1 MRSVQMSDNTL
12 KRTMKLHHLVIFG
25 VAFLTPMIAYTIYGV
40 IATASHGV
48 ESGSICFAVIAM
60 LFTALSYGHMAKAF
74 PAAGS
79 TYTYTRKAI
88 NAKLGVVAGWIVLLG
103 YVFFPMAIWLIGASY
118 FSAAVPA
125 VPSWVWLIGFIVVT
139 SLINIVGVEVG
150 SKINFIMV
158 SIQVVII
165 VAFLIFTIKAIT
177 EGMGEGTLASFSPFY
192 NPDIDFS
199 YTVAGAAAACYCFL
213 GFDALTT
220 FTEDTI
226 DPTKNIPRSIILTL
240 LVCGAIFL
248 VVTYFTHLVHPSFD
262 YPNPDNAAYD
272 IAKQVAPSIFGGIF
286 LIGTI
291 AGQFA
296 AGLSAQASGAR
307 LLYAMGRDGVLPKKF
322 FGNLNHK
329 TQTPVNAIILTGVVA
344 LFAVF
349 LDVTKAT
356 AYINFGGF
364 VAFFFV
370 NISVIVYYFVKQKQR
385 SVKGF
390 FLYLVFPVLGALLCL
405 YLLVH
410 LDKIAIILGCA
421 WTVAGIIYLLVLTKG
436 LKEEPPELGI
446 DA

>member
-1 MRSVQMSDNTL
+1 
-12 KRTMKLHHLVIFG
+12 MKLHHLVIFG

-410 LDKIAIILGCA
+410 LDTIAIILGCA

>member
-1 MRSVQMSDNTL
+1 MSDNTL

-370 NISVIVYYFVKQKQR
+370 NISVIVYYFVRQKQR

-410 LDKIAIILGCA
+410 LDKIAIILECA

>member
-1 MRSVQMSDNTL
+1 MSDNTL

-390 FLYLVFPVLGALLCL
+390 FLYLVFP
-405 YLLVH
+405 
-410 LDKIAIILGCA
+410 
-421 WTVAGIIYLLVLTKG
+421 
-436 LKEEPPELGI
+436 
-446 DA
+446 

>member
-1 MRSVQMSDNTL
+1 MSDNSL

-40 IATASHGV
+40 IATTSHGV

-88 NAKLGVVAGWIVLLG
+88 NDKLGVIAGWIVLLG

-125 VPSWVWLIGFIVVT
+125 VPSWVWLVGFIVVT

-158 SIQVVII
+158 SVQVVII
-165 VAFLIFTIKAIT
+165 IAFLIFSIKAIT

-248 VVTYFTHLVHPSFD
+248 IVTYFTHLVHPSFD
-262 YPNPDNAAYD
+262 YANPDNAAYE

-322 FGNLNHK
+322 FGNLNSK
-329 TQTPVNAIILTGVVA
+329 TQTPVNAVILTGVVA
-344 LFAVF
+344 LFAIF

-364 VAFFFV
+364 VAFIFV

-390 FLYLVFPVLGALLCL
+390 FMYLIFPALGALLCL

-410 LDKIAIILGCA
+410 LDRIAIILGCA
-421 WTVAGIIYLLVLTKG
+421 WTAAGIIYLLVLTKG
-436 LKEEPPELGI
+436 LKEDPPKLGI

>member
-1 MRSVQMSDNTL
+1 MSDNTL

-220 FTEDTI
+220 FTEDAI

>member
-1 MRSVQMSDNTL
+1 MEDNTL

-60 LFTALSYGHMAKAF
+60 MFTALSYGHMAKAF

-88 NAKLGVVAGWIVLLG
+88 NSKLGVIAGWIVLLG

-118 FSAAVPA
+118 FNAAVPA
-125 VPSWVWLIGFIVVT
+125 VPSWVWLVGFIVVT
-139 SLINIVGVEVG
+139 TLINIVGVEVG

-165 VAFLIFTIKAIT
+165 IAFLIFTIKAIT

-192 NPDIDFS
+192 NPDISFG

-220 FTEDTI
+220 FTEDTVN
-226 DPTKNIPRSIILTL
+226 PTKNIPRAIILTL

-248 VVTYFTHLVHPSFD
+248 IVTYFTHLVHPSYD
-262 YPNPDNAAYD
+262 YSNPDNAAYE
-272 IAKQVAPSIFGGIF
+272 IARQVAPSVFGGIF

-322 FGNLNHK
+322 FGKLNSK
-329 TQTPVNAIILTGVVA
+329 THTPINSIVLTGVVA
-344 LFAVF
+344 LFAIF

-370 NISVIVYYFVKQKQR
+370 NLSVIAYYFVKQRQR
-385 SVKGF
+385 SLKGTI
-390 FLYLVFPVLGALLCL
+390 LYLVFPVLGALLCL
-405 YLLVH
+405 YLLIH
-410 LDKIAIILGCA
+410 LDRLAIILGCA

-446 DA
+446 DS

>member
-1 MRSVQMSDNTL
+1 MEDNTL

-60 LFTALSYGHMAKAF
+60 MFTALSYGHMAKAF

-88 NAKLGVVAGWIVLLG
+88 NSKLGVIAGWIVLLG

-118 FSAAVPA
+118 FNAAVPA
-125 VPSWVWLIGFIVVT
+125 VPSWVWLVGFIVVT
-139 SLINIVGVEVG
+139 TLINIVGVEVG

-165 VAFLIFTIKAIT
+165 IAFLIFTIKAIT

-192 NPDIDFS
+192 NPDISFG

-220 FTEDTI
+220 FTEDTVN
-226 DPTKNIPRSIILTL
+226 PTKNIPRAIILTL

-248 VVTYFTHLVHPSFD
+248 IVTYFTHLVHPSYD
-262 YPNPDNAAYD
+262 YSNPDNAAYE
-272 IAKQVAPSIFGGIF
+272 IARQVAPSVFGGIF

-322 FGNLNHK
+322 FGKLNSK
-329 TQTPVNAIILTGVVA
+329 THTPINSIVLTGVVA
-344 LFAVF
+344 LFAIF

-370 NISVIVYYFVKQKQR
+370 ILSVIAYYFVKQRQR
-385 SVKGF
+385 SLKGTI
-390 FLYLVFPVLGALLCL
+390 LYLVFPVLGALLCL
-405 YLLVH
+405 YLLIH
-410 LDKIAIILGCA
+410 LDRLAIILGCA

-446 DA
+446 DS

>member
-1 MRSVQMSDNTL
+1 MSDNTL

-421 WTVAGIIYLLVLTKG
+421 WTVAGIIYLLVLTRG

>member
-1 MRSVQMSDNTL
+1 MEDNTL

-40 IATASHGV
+40 IATVSHGV

-60 LFTALSYGHMAKAF
+60 MFTALSYGHMAKAF

-88 NAKLGVVAGWIVLLG
+88 NSKLGVIAGWIVLLG

-139 SLINIVGVEVG
+139 TLINIVGVEVG

-165 VAFLIFTIKAIT
+165 IAFLIFTIKAIT

-192 NPDIDFS
+192 NPDISFG

-220 FTEDTI
+220 FTEDTVN
-226 DPTKNIPRSIILTL
+226 PTKNIPRAIILTL

-248 VVTYFTHLVHPSFD
+248 IVTYFTHLVHPSYD
-262 YPNPDNAAYD
+262 YSNPDNAAYE
-272 IAKQVAPSIFGGIF
+272 IARQVAPSVFGGIF

-322 FGNLNHK
+322 FGKLNSK
-329 TQTPVNAIILTGVVA
+329 THTPINSIVLTGVVA
-344 LFAVF
+344 LFAIF

-370 NISVIVYYFVKQKQR
+370 NLSVIAYYFVKQRQR
-385 SVKGF
+385 SLKGTI
-390 FLYLVFPVLGALLCL
+390 LYLVFPVLGALLCL
-405 YLLVH
+405 YLLIH
-410 LDKIAIILGCA
+410 LDRLAIILGCA

-446 DA
+446 DS

>member
-1 MRSVQMSDNTL
+1 MSDNTL

-329 TQTPVNAIILTGVVA
+329 TQTPVNAIILTGAVA

-370 NISVIVYYFVKQKQR
+370 NISVIVYYFVRQKQR

>member
-1 MRSVQMSDNTL
+1 MEDNTL

-25 VAFLTPMIAYTIYGV
+25 VAFLTPMIAYTIYGS
-40 IATASHGV
+40 ISTTSHGV
-48 ESGSICFAVIAM
+48 ESGAVCFAVIAM
-60 LFTALSYGHMAKAF
+60 MFTALSYGHMAKAY

-88 NAKLGVVAGWIVLLG
+88 NSKLGVIAGWIVLLG

-118 FSAAVPA
+118 LHAAVPA
-125 VPSWVWLIGFIVVT
+125 VPSWVWLICFIVVT
-139 SLINIVGVEVG
+139 SVINIVGVEVG
-150 SKINFIMV
+150 TKVDFALVALQII
-158 SIQVVII
+158 II
-165 VAFLIFTIKAIT
+165 VAFLIFTIKALT

-220 FTEDTI
+220 FTEDAI
-226 DPTKNIPRSIILTL
+226 EPTKNIPRAIILTL
-240 LVCGAIFL
+240 LVCGTIFL
-248 VVTYFTHLVHPSFD
+248 IVTYFTHLVHPSFVYD
-262 YPNPDNAAYD
+262 NPDNAAYE
-272 IAKQVAPSIFGGIF
+272 IARQVAPSVFGGVF

-322 FGNLNHK
+322 FGKLSKK
-329 TQTPVNAIILTGVVA
+329 TKMPVNGILLTGVVA

-349 LDVTKAT
+349 LDVMQAT

-364 VAFFFV
+364 AAFFFV
-370 NISVIVYYFVKQKQR
+370 NLSVIAQYFIRNKER
-385 SVKGF
+385 SFKGVIK
-390 FLYLVFPVLGALLCL
+390 YLIFPLIGAILCL

-410 LDKIAIILGCA
+410 LDTTAVILGCA
-421 WTVAGIIYLLVLTKG
+421 WTVAGIIYLLILTKG
-436 LKEEPPELGI
+436 LKNEPPELAI
-446 DA
+446 DE

>member
-1 MRSVQMSDNTL
+1 MEDNTL

-60 LFTALSYGHMAKAF
+60 MFTALSYGHMAKAF

-88 NAKLGVVAGWIVLLG
+88 NSKLGVIAGWIVLLG

-125 VPSWVWLIGFIVVT
+125 VPSWVWLVGFIVIT
-139 SLINIVGVEVG
+139 TLINIVGVEVG

-165 VAFLIFTIKAIT
+165 IAFLIFTIKAIT

-192 NPDIDFS
+192 NPDISFG

-220 FTEDTI
+220 FTEDTVN
-226 DPTKNIPRSIILTL
+226 PTKNIPRAIILTL

-248 VVTYFTHLVHPSFD
+248 IVTYFTHLVHPSYD
-262 YPNPDNAAYD
+262 YSNPDNAAYE
-272 IAKQVAPSIFGGIF
+272 IARQVAPSVFGGIF

-322 FGNLNHK
+322 FGKLNSK
-329 TQTPVNAIILTGVVA
+329 THTPINSIILTGVVA
-344 LFAVF
+344 LFAIF

-370 NISVIVYYFVKQKQR
+370 NLSVIAYYFVKQKKR
-385 SVKGF
+385 SLKGII
-390 FLYLVFPVLGALLCL
+390 LYLIFPVLGALLCL

-410 LDKIAIILGCA
+410 LDKLAIILGCA

-446 DA
+446 DS

>member
-1 MRSVQMSDNTL
+1 MSDNTL

-139 SLINIVGVEVG
+139 SLINIGGVEVG

-220 FTEDTI
+220 FTEDAI

-322 FGNLNHK
+322 FGKLNPK

-410 LDKIAIILGCA
+410 LDRLAIILGCA

>member
-1 MRSVQMSDNTL
+1 MEDNTL

-60 LFTALSYGHMAKAF
+60 MFTALSYGHMAKAF

-88 NAKLGVVAGWIVLLG
+88 NSKLGVIAGWIVLLG

-125 VPSWVWLIGFIVVT
+125 VPSWVWLVGFIVVT
-139 SLINIVGVEVG
+139 TLINIVGVEVG

-165 VAFLIFTIKAIT
+165 IAFLIFTIKAIT

-192 NPDIDFS
+192 NPDISFG

-220 FTEDTI
+220 FTEDTVN
-226 DPTKNIPRSIILTL
+226 PTKNIPRAIILTL

-248 VVTYFTHLVHPSFD
+248 IVTYFTHLVHPSYD
-262 YPNPDNAAYD
+262 YSNPDNAAYE
-272 IAKQVAPSIFGGIF
+272 IARQVAPSVFGGIF

-307 LLYAMGRDGVLPKKF
+307 LLYAMGRDGVLPEEVLRKAEQQNTHSDKLHSPDRS
-322 FGNLNHK
+322 GSTVRYIPGCYKGYGVH
-329 TQTPVNAIILTGVVA
+329 QTSA
-344 LFAVF
+344 
-349 LDVTKAT
+349 DSS
-356 AYINFGGF
+356 
-364 VAFFFV
+364 AFFFV
-370 NISVIVYYFVKQKQR
+370 NLSVIAYYFVKTET
-385 SVKGF
+385 
-390 FLYLVFPVLGALLCL
+390 ALAERNYTLPRIPCHWCPAL
-405 YLLVH
+405 PLPPYPSRQTGYNTWLRMDSGRHH
-410 LDKIAIILGCA
+410 LSPCPDKRLEGR
-421 WTVAGIIYLLVLTKG
+421 TS
-436 LKEEPPELGI
+436 
-446 DA
+446 

>member
-1 MRSVQMSDNTL
+1 MSDNSL

-40 IATASHGV
+40 IATTSHGV

-88 NAKLGVVAGWIVLLG
+88 NDKLGVIAGWIVLLG

-125 VPSWVWLIGFIVVT
+125 VPSWVWLVGFIVVT

-158 SIQVVII
+158 SVQVVII
-165 VAFLIFTIKAIT
+165 IAFLIFSIKAIT

-248 VVTYFTHLVHPSFD
+248 IVTYFTHLVHPSFD
-262 YPNPDNAAYD
+262 YANPDNAAYE

-322 FGNLNHK
+322 FGNLNSK
-329 TQTPVNAIILTGVVA
+329 TQTPVNAVILTGVVA
-344 LFAVF
+344 LFAIF

-364 VAFFFV
+364 VAFIFV

-390 FLYLVFPVLGALLCL
+390 FMYLIFPALGALLCL

-410 LDKIAIILGCA
+410 LDRIAIILGCA
-421 WTVAGIIYLLVLTKG
+421 WTAAGIIYLLVLTKG
-436 LKEEPPELGI
+436 LKEDPPELGI

>member
-1 MRSVQMSDNTL
+1 MKDDTL

-40 IATASHGV
+40 IATTSHGV
-48 ESGSICFAVIAM
+48 ESGSICFAVVAM
-60 LFTALSYGHMAKAF
+60 LFTALSYGHMAKAY

-88 NAKLGVVAGWIVLLG
+88 NSKLGVIAGWIVLLG

-139 SLINIVGVEVG
+139 SVINIVGVEVG
-150 SKINFIMV
+150 TKINFVMV
-158 SIQVVII
+158 SIQVII
-165 VAFLIFTIKAIT
+165 IIAFLIFTIKAIT

-248 VVTYFTHLVHPSFD
+248 IVTYFTHLVHPSFD

-272 IAKQVAPSIFGGIF
+272 IARQVAPSIFGGIF

-307 LLYAMGRDGVLPKKF
+307 LLYAMGRDGVLPKKL
-322 FGNLNHK
+322 FGKLNGK
-329 TQTPVNAIILTGVVA
+329 TKTPINAIVLTGIVA
-344 LFAVF
+344 LFAIF

-370 NISVIVYYFVKQKQR
+370 NISVIAQYFVRQKER
-385 SVKGF
+385 SLKGF
-390 FLYLVFPVLGALLCL
+390 ILYLLFPILGALLCL

-410 LDKIAIILGCA
+410 LDRFAIILGCA
-421 WTVAGIIYLLVLTKG
+421 WTVAGIVYLLILTKG

-446 DA
+446 DD

>member
-1 MRSVQMSDNTL
+1 MEDNTL
-12 KRTMKLHHLVIFG
+12 KRTMKLHQLVIFG

-40 IATASHGV
+40 IANASHGV

-60 LFTALSYGHMAKAF
+60 LFTALSYGHMAKAY

-88 NAKLGVVAGWIVLLG
+88 NSKLGVIAGWIVLLG

-125 VPSWVWLIGFIVVT
+125 VPSWVWLIGFIVIT
-139 SLINIVGVEVG
+139 SAINMVGVEVG

-165 VAFLIFTIKAIT
+165 IAFLIFTIKAIT
-177 EGMGEGTLASFSPFY
+177 EGMGEGTLASFSPCY

-220 FTEDTI
+220 FSEDAI
-226 DPTKNIPRSIILTL
+226 EPTKNIPRSIILTL
-240 LVCGAIFL
+240 LVCGGIFL
-248 VVTYFTHLVHPSFD
+248 IVTYFTHLVHPDFN

-272 IAKQVAPSIFGGIF
+272 IARQVAPSIFGGIF

-307 LLYAMGRDGVLPKKF
+307 LLYSMGRDGVLPKKL
-322 FGNLNHK
+322 FGKLNPK
-329 TQTPVNAIILTGVVA
+329 TKTPTNAIILTGVVA
-344 LFAVF
+344 LFAIF

-370 NISVIVYYFVKQKQR
+370 NLSVIAQYY
-385 SVKGF
+385 VKGKERSLKGTI
-390 FLYLVFPVLGALLCL
+390 LYLIFPILGALLCL

-410 LDKIAIILGCA
+410 LDRFAINLGCA

>member
-1 MRSVQMSDNTL
+1 MSDNSL

-40 IATASHGV
+40 IATTSHGV

-88 NAKLGVVAGWIVLLG
+88 NDKLGVIAGWIVLLG

-125 VPSWVWLIGFIVVT
+125 VPSWVWLVGFIVVT

-158 SIQVVII
+158 SVQVVII
-165 VAFLIFTIKAIT
+165 IAFLIFSIKAIT

-248 VVTYFTHLVHPSFD
+248 IVTYFTHLVHPSFD
-262 YPNPDNAAYD
+262 YANPDNAAYE

-307 LLYAMGRDGVLPKKF
+307 LLYAMGRDGVLP
-322 FGNLNHK
+322 
-329 TQTPVNAIILTGVVA
+329 QE
-344 LFAVF
+344 VF
-349 LDVTKAT
+349 RKSELQDSDSGECCHPDRSGCTVC
-356 AYINFGGF
+356 
-364 VAFFFV
+364 
-370 NISVIVYYFVKQKQR
+370 NIPRCY
-385 SVKGF
+385 KGYS
-390 FLYLVFPVLGALLCL
+390 LY
-405 YLLVH
+405 
-410 LDKIAIILGCA
+410 
-421 WTVAGIIYLLVLTKG
+421 
-436 LKEEPPELGI
+436 
-446 DA
+446 

>member
-1 MRSVQMSDNTL
+1 MEDNTL

-60 LFTALSYGHMAKAF
+60 MFTALSYGHMAKAF

-88 NAKLGVVAGWIVLLG
+88 NSKLGVIAGWIVLLG

-125 VPSWVWLIGFIVVT
+125 VPSWVWLVGFIVVT
-139 SLINIVGVEVG
+139 TLINIVGVEVG

-165 VAFLIFTIKAIT
+165 IAFLIFTIKAIT

-192 NPDIDFS
+192 NPDISFG

-220 FTEDTI
+220 FTEDTVN
-226 DPTKNIPRSIILTL
+226 PTKNIPRAIILTL

-248 VVTYFTHLVHPSFD
+248 IVTYFTHLVHPSYD
-262 YPNPDNAAYD
+262 YSNPDNAAYE
-272 IAKQVAPSIFGGIF
+272 IARQVAPSVFGGIF

-322 FGNLNHK
+322 FGKLNSK
-329 TQTPVNAIILTGVVA
+329 THTPINAIVLTGVVA
-344 LFAVF
+344 LFAIF

-370 NISVIVYYFVKQKQR
+370 NLSVIAYYFVKQRQR
-385 SVKGF
+385 SLKGTI
-390 FLYLVFPVLGALLCL
+390 LYLVFPVLGALLCL
-405 YLLVH
+405 YLLIH
-410 LDKIAIILGCA
+410 LDRLAIILGCA

-446 DA
+446 DS

>member
-1 MRSVQMSDNTL
+1 MSDNTL

>member
-1 MRSVQMSDNTL
+1 MSDNTL

-390 FLYLVFPVLGALLCL
+390 FLYLVFPILGALLCL
-405 YLLVH
+405 YLLIH

>member
-1 MRSVQMSDNTL
+1 MKDDTL
-12 KRTMKLHHLVIFG
+12 KRTMKMHHLVIFG

-60 LFTALSYGHMAKAF
+60 LFTALSYGHMAKAY

-88 NAKLGVVAGWIVLLG
+88 NSKLGVIAGWIVLLG

-139 SLINIVGVEVG
+139 SVINMVGVEVG
-150 SKINFIMV
+150 TKINFVMV

-220 FTEDTI
+220 FSEDAI
-226 DPTKNIPRSIILTL
+226 NPTKNIPRSIILTL
-240 LVCGAIFL
+240 LVCGGIFL
-248 VVTYFTHLVHPSFD
+248 IVTYFTHLVHPSFD

-272 IAKQVAPSIFGGIF
+272 IARQVAPSIFGGIF

-307 LLYAMGRDGVLPKKF
+307 LLYSMGRDGVLPKKL
-322 FGNLNHK
+322 FGKLNPK
-329 TQTPVNAIILTGVVA
+329 TKTPINAIILTGIVA
-344 LFAVF
+344 LFAIF

-370 NISVIVYYFVKQKQR
+370 NLSVIAQYFVKQKER
-385 SVKGF
+385 SLKGF
-390 FLYLVFPVLGALLCL
+390 ILYLVFPILGALLCL

-410 LDKIAIILGCA
+410 LDRFAIILGCA
-421 WTVAGIIYLLVLTKG
+421 WTVAGIIYLLILTKG

>member
-1 MRSVQMSDNTL
+1 MEDNTL

-60 LFTALSYGHMAKAF
+60 MFTALSYGHMAKAF

-88 NAKLGVVAGWIVLLG
+88 NSKLGVIAGWIVLLG

-125 VPSWVWLIGFIVVT
+125 VPSWVWLVGFIVVT
-139 SLINIVGVEVG
+139 TLINIVGVEVG

-158 SIQVVII
+158 STQVVII
-165 VAFLIFTIKAIT
+165 IAFLIFTIKAIT

-192 NPDIDFS
+192 NPDISFG

-220 FTEDTI
+220 FTEDTVN
-226 DPTKNIPRSIILTL
+226 PTKNIPRAIILTL

-248 VVTYFTHLVHPSFD
+248 IVTYFTHLVHPSYD
-262 YPNPDNAAYD
+262 YSNPDNAAYE
-272 IAKQVAPSIFGGIF
+272 IARQVAPSVFGGIF

-322 FGNLNHK
+322 FGKLNSK
-329 TQTPVNAIILTGVVA
+329 THTPINSIVLTGVVA
-344 LFAVF
+344 LFAIF

-370 NISVIVYYFVKQKQR
+370 NLSVIAYYFVKQRQR
-385 SVKGF
+385 SLKGTI
-390 FLYLVFPVLGALLCL
+390 LYLVFPVLGALLCL
-405 YLLVH
+405 YLLIH
-410 LDKIAIILGCA
+410 LDRLAIILGCA

-446 DA
+446 DS

>member
-1 MRSVQMSDNTL
+1 MEYNTL

-60 LFTALSYGHMAKAF
+60 MFTALSYGHMAKAF

-88 NAKLGVVAGWIVLLG
+88 NSKLGVIAGWIVLLG

-125 VPSWVWLIGFIVVT
+125 VPSWVWLVGFIVVT
-139 SLINIVGVEVG
+139 TLINIVGVEVG

-165 VAFLIFTIKAIT
+165 IAFLIFTIKAIT

-192 NPDIDFS
+192 NPDISFG

-220 FTEDTI
+220 FTEDTVN
-226 DPTKNIPRSIILTL
+226 PTKNIPRAIILTL

-248 VVTYFTHLVHPSFD
+248 IVTYFTHLVHPSYD
-262 YPNPDNAAYD
+262 YSNPDNAAYE
-272 IAKQVAPSIFGGIF
+272 IARQVAPSVFGGIF

-322 FGNLNHK
+322 FGKLNSK
-329 TQTPVNAIILTGVVA
+329 THTPINSIVLTGVVA
-344 LFAVF
+344 LFAIF

-370 NISVIVYYFVKQKQR
+370 NLSVIAYYFVKQRQR
-385 SVKGF
+385 SLKGTI
-390 FLYLVFPVLGALLCL
+390 LYLIFPVIGALLCL
-405 YLLVH
+405 YLLIH
-410 LDKIAIILGCA
+410 LDRLAIILGCA

-446 DA
+446 DS

>member
-1 MRSVQMSDNTL
+1 MKDDTL

-48 ESGSICFAVIAM
+48 ESGSICFAVVAM
-60 LFTALSYGHMAKAF
+60 LFTALSYGHMAKAY

-88 NAKLGVVAGWIVLLG
+88 NSKLGVIAGWIVLLG

-125 VPSWVWLIGFIVVT
+125 VPSWAWLIIFIVVT
-139 SLINIVGVEVG
+139 SVINIIGVEMG

-158 SIQVVII
+158 SIQVIII

-272 IAKQVAPSIFGGIF
+272 IARQVAPSIFGGIF

-307 LLYAMGRDGVLPKKF
+307 LLYAMGRDGVLPKKL
-322 FGNLNHK
+322 FGKLNAK
-329 TQTPVNAIILTGVVA
+329 TKTPINAIILTGIVA
-344 LFAVF
+344 LFAIF

-364 VAFFFV
+364 VAFIFV
-370 NISVIVYYFVKQKQR
+370 NISVIAQYFIRQKER
-385 SVKGF
+385 SLKGF
-390 FLYLVFPVLGALLCL
+390 VLYLLFPVLGALLCL

-410 LDKIAIILGCA
+410 LDRFAIILGCA
-421 WTVAGIIYLLVLTKG
+421 WTIAGIIYLLILTKG
-436 LKEEPPELGI
+436 LKQEPPELGI
-446 DA
+446 DD

>member
-1 MRSVQMSDNTL
+1 MSDNTL

-88 NAKLGVVAGWIVLLG
+88 NDKLGVVAGWIVLLG

-410 LDKIAIILGCA
+410 LDTIAIILGCA

>member
-1 MRSVQMSDNTL
+1 MSDNTL

-421 WTVAGIIYLLVLTKG
+421 WTVAGIIYLLILTKG

>member
-1 MRSVQMSDNTL
+1 MSDNTL

-125 VPSWVWLIGFIVVT
+125 VPSWVWLISFIVVT

-410 LDKIAIILGCA
+410 LDTIAIILGCA

>member
-1 MRSVQMSDNTL
+1 MEDNTL

-60 LFTALSYGHMAKAF
+60 MFTALSYGHMAKAF

-88 NAKLGVVAGWIVLLG
+88 NSKLGVIAGWIVLLG

-125 VPSWVWLIGFIVVT
+125 VPSWVWLVGFIVVT
-139 SLINIVGVEVG
+139 TLINIVGVEVG

-165 VAFLIFTIKAIT
+165 IAFLIFTIKAIT

-192 NPDIDFS
+192 NPDISFG

-220 FTEDTI
+220 FTEDTVN
-226 DPTKNIPRSIILTL
+226 PTKNIPRAIILTL

-248 VVTYFTHLVHPSFD
+248 IVTYFTHLVHPSYD
-262 YPNPDNAAYD
+262 YSNPDNAAYE
-272 IAKQVAPSIFGGIF
+272 IARQVAPSVFGGIF

-322 FGNLNHK
+322 FGKLNSK
-329 TQTPVNAIILTGVVA
+329 THTPINSIVLTGSGSTVRYIPGCYKGYGVHQLRRIRGILLRQPFRNSLLLRETETA
-344 LFAVF
+344 LAERNYT
-349 LDVTKAT
+349 LPH
-356 AYINFGGF
+356 IPCH
-364 VAFFFV
+364 
-370 NISVIVYYFVKQKQR
+370 R
-385 SVKGF
+385 C
-390 FLYLVFPVLGALLCL
+390 PALPLPPYPSRQTGYNTWL
-405 YLLVH
+405 RMDSGRHH
-410 LDKIAIILGCA
+410 LSPCPDKRLEGR
-421 WTVAGIIYLLVLTKG
+421 TS
-436 LKEEPPELGI
+436 
-446 DA
+446 

>member
-1 MRSVQMSDNTL
+1 MEDNTL

-60 LFTALSYGHMAKAF
+60 MFTALSYGHMAKAF

-88 NAKLGVVAGWIVLLG
+88 NSKLGVIAGWIVLLG

-139 SLINIVGVEVG
+139 TLINIVGVEVG

-165 VAFLIFTIKAIT
+165 IAFLIFTIKAIT

-192 NPDIDFS
+192 NPDISFG

-220 FTEDTI
+220 FTEDTVN
-226 DPTKNIPRSIILTL
+226 PTKNIPRAIILTL

-248 VVTYFTHLVHPSFD
+248 IVTYFTHLVHPSYD
-262 YPNPDNAAYD
+262 YSNPDNAAYE
-272 IAKQVAPSIFGGIF
+272 IARQVAPSVFGGIF

>member
-1 MRSVQMSDNTL
+1 MSDNTL

-370 NISVIVYYFVKQKQR
+370 NISVIVYYFVRQKQR